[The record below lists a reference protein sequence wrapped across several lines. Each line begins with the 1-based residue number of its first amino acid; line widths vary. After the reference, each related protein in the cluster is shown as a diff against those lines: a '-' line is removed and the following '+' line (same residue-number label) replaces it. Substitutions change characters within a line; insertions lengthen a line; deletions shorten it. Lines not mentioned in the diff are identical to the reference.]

1 MPTTKTLLTPNK
13 CRKWGIV
20 LADAR
25 PPFYVPQNRK
35 WQILLG
41 PESAFSISEQVLKV
55 AAEFDQDDFSSL
67 RVAAYLYQP
76 SSGLVSGSATC
87 QFNIYK
93 VTAPLWVDQLIASVA
108 GALTPNNY
116 FFADVPDT
124 TIAAI
129 DMSGGDT
136 VMIEAVVT
144 RLSEIYRERIYVNHL
159 GIFDSHL
166 RLKNKVTFL
175 ELTKLDE

>member
-1 MPTTKTLLTPNK
+1 MAVTKTLLAPNK
-13 CRKWGIV
+13 CRRWGV
-20 LADAR
+20 TLVDAR
-25 PPFYVPQNRK
+25 PPFYIPQNRK

-41 PESAFSISEQVLKV
+41 PESTFSISEQVLKV
-55 AAEFDQDDFSSL
+55 GAEFDQDDFSSL
-67 RVAAYLYQP
+67 RMAAYLFQP
-76 SSGLVSGSATC
+76 TTGLVSSAAAC

-93 VTAPLWVDQLIASVA
+93 VTGPQWIDQLITSVA
-108 GALTPNNY
+108 GTLTFNNY
-116 FFADVPDT
+116 FFADVPDSA
-124 TIAAI
+124 ISAI

-136 VMIEAVVT
+136 AMIEAVVT
-144 RLSEIYRERIYVNHL
+144 RLDEIYRERIYVNHL